1 MAETWVLN
9 SNLQGQYDDRELVS
23 SIAFVSKDTLYS
35 KIAVGPQL
43 DRALRYND
51 NEVWAWKTGWLDQA
65 YRTITFDAAPTGELL
80 TWLQANGVKQQGKHT
95 NKVVV
100 NGETILD
107 LTQDTV
113 TTDKMVSGVT
123 AHDKSGKQITGT
135 MGELAGLAYTGGAIT
150 TPGSGGSYSI
160 PASYIP
166 EDTRYVKGNDET
178 VVNVTIP
185 KTKFGNAT
193 AADVVKGKYF
203 SSETGIAQTG
213 TYVPLDTSDATAT
226 ASDIAKGKTAYVKGA
241 KVTGSLLEVKSASTW
256 QQNCTSKGLS
266 GDTKV
271 VFRLKLNTELVFRNG
286 STCAI
291 MVPLTEFGNAT
302 AADVA
307 KGKTFTSVAGL
318 KVTGTAEGS
327 SAADVTFELYNNGFN
342 NLAVVYMSKTDGVMQ
357 TTIPNSDHM
366 PITTS
371 EGSMVALVNQSFD
384 GNTINLI
391 PDNGVHIAQG
401 WRTAN
406 VTLFVAGA
414 ETNGMNIDV
423 EIV

>member
-9 SNLQGQYDDRELVS
+9 DVLVITGTVVEYMEIGFTSNAKEW
-23 SIAFVSKDTLYS
+23 IAISVDSGIVLYAGTKDNLEVYQEER
-35 KIAVGPQL
+35 PQ
-43 DRALRYND
+43 R
-51 NEVWAWKTGWLDQA
+51 WLDQA

-80 TWLQANGVKQQGKHT
+80 TWLQANGVKQQDKHT

-113 TTDKMVSGVT
+113 TADKLVSGGT
-123 AHDKSGKQITGT
+123 AHDKSGKQITGSMAEVDHFNLRDST
-135 MGELAGLAYTGGAIT
+135 TSAVGNYFVFLSLPSDSAWQLMTG
-150 TPGSGGSYSI
+150 
-160 PASYIP
+160 
-166 EDTRYVKGNDET
+166 YVNKG
-178 VVNVTIP
+178 
-185 KTKFGNAT
+185 
-193 AADVVKGKYF
+193 
-203 SSETGIAQTG
+203 
-213 TYVPLDTSDATAT
+213 
-226 ASDIAKGKTAYVKGA
+226 TAYNTFVSK
-241 KVTGSLLEVKSASTW
+241 SL
-256 QQNCTSKGLS
+256 
-266 GDTKV
+266 
-271 VFRLKLNTELVFRNG
+271 
-286 STCAI
+286 
-291 MVPLTEFGNAT
+291 FGNAT

-307 KGKTFTSVAGL
+307 KGKTFTSAAAGL
-318 KVTGTAEGS
+318 KVVGTAEGS

-342 NLAVVYMSKTDGVMQ
+342 HLAVVYMSKTDGVMQ

-371 EGSMVALVNQSFD
+371 EGSMVALVNQDFD
-384 GNTINLI
+384 GNTINLV
-391 PDNGVHIAQG
+391 PDNGVSIAQG